1 MVVDLTDSIKGT
13 DIRQKVTGSK
23 ITRLD
28 MLYTKLERLRS
39 QLDPNRKSRMTVWEG
54 DEFVERLNNG
64 SLKQMKEII
73 EYYDKT
79 FVLSIALNKSKNEII
94 VRLESYLKKSA
105 DKDEEE
111 KTEAQ

>member
-39 QLDPNRKSRMTVWEG
+39 QLDPNRKSRMTV
-54 DEFVERLNNG
+54 
-64 SLKQMKEII
+64 
-73 EYYDKT
+73 
-79 FVLSIALNKSKNEII
+79 
-94 VRLESYLKKSA
+94 
-105 DKDEEE
+105 
-111 KTEAQ
+111 